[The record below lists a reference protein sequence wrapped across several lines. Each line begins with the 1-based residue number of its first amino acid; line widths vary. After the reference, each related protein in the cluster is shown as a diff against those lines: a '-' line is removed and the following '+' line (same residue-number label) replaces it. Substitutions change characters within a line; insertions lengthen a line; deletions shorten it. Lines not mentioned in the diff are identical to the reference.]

1 MKAVTAMLMA
11 SRAAIGGLLVLA
23 LALSTAARGEDV
35 VRAAAIER
43 EFARLAEAAQGRVG
57 VAAIHLGTGEAA
69 YLNPGEPYP
78 MASTFKV
85 AIAVRLLQR
94 VDAGELK
101 LDQLV
106 EIAPGDLSPGSGM
119 MSQRLK
125 KPGVQISIANLL
137 DLMLTISDNSATDK
151 CLSLAG
157 GAEAVNARLVE
168 LGVLGVRVD
177 RSTRELIADYLG
189 IKKLP
194 PRETSSPEEFTALN
208 EKNSDEHREKA
219 AEKFAKDKRDTATP
233 EGMARLLHV
242 IWAGSAL
249 SLEST
254 ELLKNTMLACET
266 GLLRI
271 RGMLPPGTEVADK
284 TGTIGGSTNDV
295 GVITLPENAGQIAI
309 VVFVKDSK
317 LEVPDR
323 EKVIAQ
329 ISRAA
334 YDYFL
339 FRPR

>member
-1 MKAVTAMLMA
+1 MTIRNGYHWTTWA
-11 SRAAIGGLLVLA
+11 A
-23 LALSTAARGEDV
+23 LAGFVALSVVFSPLARGEDAARAV
-35 VRAAAIER
+35 VLER
-43 EFARLAEAAQGRVG
+43 EFARIAEGAQGRVG

-69 YLNPGEPYP
+69 FLNPAEGYP

-85 AIAVRLLQR
+85 PIAVRLLQR
-94 VDAGELK
+94 VDMHELA
-101 LDQLV
+101 LDQLI

-119 MSQRLK
+119 ISQRLK
-125 KPGVQISIANLL
+125 KLGVQLSVANLL

-157 GAEAVNARLVE
+157 GAEAVNQRLAE
-168 LGVLGVRVD
+168 LGVSGIRVD

-194 PRETSSPEEFTALN
+194 PRETSSLEEFSALDK
-208 EKNSDEHREKA
+208 KNSDNHREKA
-219 AEKFAKDKRDTATP
+219 AKKFAKDPRDTATP
-233 EGMARLLHV
+233 EGMVRLLQL
-242 IWAGSAL
+242 IWAGTAL
-249 SLEST
+249 SPENT
-254 ELLKNTMLACET
+254 TLLKNTMLACET

-295 GVITLPENAGQIAI
+295 GVVSLPENAGQIA
-309 VVFVKDSK
+309 VAVFVKDSK
-317 LEVPDR
+317 LAVADR

-329 ISRAA
+329 IGRAA